1 MYHHK
6 NNILKTGKFP
16 RLALC
21 SYACILGLLALAG
34 PVAAQQQPDQ
44 QQPKSASQPIKT
56 FTIPANKGYVVPL
69 TEPEDR
75 RRPEKGQPGKK
86 PGQQSG
92 HRRGI
97 HPQGVSVPVGYP
109 ETVAPVSRWTDSSKS
124 VVWYLYQ
131 QAGHYDFS
139 LDALVSAGVNLPF
152 DVSVTDA
159 DPTTNFSPIQTSITL
174 HGRGIKD
181 SFSVCSVDI
190 PKTGY
195 YRYALKPKAN
205 PKDAI
210 TLYSL
215 LFTGKGEVHQ
225 TDYQSSPSVHLSYSS
240 TAPTTKSYDWIYG
253 EILVPEGEDP
263 LATYYESLGFYR
275 GYMGIQTNGPHE
287 RRVLFSVWDSKDA
300 EKDKS
305 IQQSDYVSLVAKGP
319 ETVTNS
325 FGGEGTGGQ
334 SYNPKANWQT
344 GKPVHFLMNVLP
356 DKNGS
361 VVISAWYQIDKAPW
375 VYVASWRAPKEN
387 RYFDGYYSFIE
398 NYGYANGWMRRMA
411 YYYNAWG
418 KQSGG
423 GDWVSLNKV
432 RFSHTDGKPGQR
444 IDYEQGVSDKYPDR
458 FYMASGGYTP
468 TRQTASQI
476 PLGKN
481 IPIKDLSPFEND
493 VQNAL
498 KQEADRGKK

>member
-1 MYHHK
+1 MDDK
-6 NNILKTGKFP
+6 RTFFSNMIRPTLGLCSCSLT
-16 RLALC
+16 LALL
-21 SYACILGLLALAG
+21 SLAIPG
-34 PVAAQQQPDQ
+34 AAQQPVQ
-44 QQPKSASQPIKT
+44 SAKT

-69 TEPEDR
+69 TLEENTQKPA
-75 RRPEKGQPGKK
+75 KGQT
-86 PGQQSG
+86 G
-92 HRRGI
+92 HRRASN
-97 HPQGVSVPVGYP
+97 PQGVSVPVGYP
-109 ETVAPVSRWTDSSKS
+109 ETIRPVSHWTDPSKS

-131 QAGHYDFS
+131 EPGHYDFS
-139 LDALVSAGVNLPF
+139 LDGLVKAGIQLPF
-152 DVSVTDA
+152 EISVTDA
-159 DPTTNFSPIQTSITL
+159 DPKTAFKPIHTSITINGSG
-174 HGRGIKD
+174 HKD
-181 SFSVCSVDI
+181 TTAVCSIDI

-195 YRYALKPKAN
+195 YRYALKPMAD
-205 PKDAI
+205 PGDAI

-215 LFTGKGEVHQ
+215 LFTTKGSEKGEVHQ
-225 TDYQSSPSVHLSYSS
+225 TDYQSSPSVHLSFSS
-240 TAPTTKSYDWIYG
+240 TAPTTRSYDWIYG
-253 EILVPEGEDP
+253 EILVPKGGDP

-275 GYMGIQTNGPHE
+275 GYMGIQTNSVHE

-305 IQQSDYVSLVAKGP
+305 IEKSDYVTLVAKGP

-334 SYNPKANWQT
+334 SYNPNANWET

-356 DKNGS
+356 DANGS
-361 VVISAWYQIDKAPW
+361 VVISAWYQIDTKPW
-375 VYVASWRAPKEN
+375 VYVASWRAPKEH

-444 IDYEQGVSDKYPDR
+444 VDYEQGVSEKYPDR

-468 TRQTASQI
+468 TKQTADQV
-476 PLGKN
+476 PLGKI
-481 IPIKDLSPFEND
+481 IPIRDLAPFEKD

-498 KQEADRGKK
+498 KQEAGRK